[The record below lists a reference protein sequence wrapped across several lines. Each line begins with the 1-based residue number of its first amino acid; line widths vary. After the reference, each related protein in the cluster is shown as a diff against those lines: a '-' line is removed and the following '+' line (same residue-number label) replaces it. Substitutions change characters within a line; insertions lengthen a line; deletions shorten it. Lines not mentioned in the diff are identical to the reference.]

1 MENNNHQ
8 IMKITKQIES
18 SLSEIPWTRTVAAGS
33 LVIGALLLITGR
45 RKSALAVSAAVKRVM
60 VAAEPKFPGDLRYAV
75 ALDMSTPVTAGVSS
89 RSSNSSST

>member
-45 RKSALAVSAAVKRVM
+45 RKSAGRVS
-60 VAAEPKFPGDLRYAV
+60 PG
-75 ALDMSTPVTAGVSS
+75 ALYLGAL
-89 RSSNSSST
+89 